1 MSKQK
6 RRAVSILLLALM
18 ISAFFAMPLSAF
30 AEEDLSK
37 VNEAQYGVVRVIC
50 DVPGKGISI
59 GTGFAVGKE
68 GEPAQY
74 FVTNVHVIEANPDDV
89 SVSFIDYYDTV
100 PAEVIER
107 DDYRDLAILRVRD
120 PIEERHPLALVSP
133 DELQKG
139 QSIFCLGFPG
149 LSDYSDQGDKLASGV
164 DDITVTRGTVSNTN
178 HKMDG
183 VEYVYSDVKVNEGN
197 SGGPMVNEY
206 GHVVGVNTLVVGSGS
221 ELNNM
226 TLAVSI
232 DYVMEMLD
240 DLDIPYTVGKADGKT
255 GSSDGFT
262 LDTTTLIIIIAAVLV
277 VAAVVVT
284 VILVVNNK
292 KKKAASTE
300 GSDAPTAIRKMTVRC
315 VQGPIAGREI
325 SSAAPVR
332 VGRDMVNC
340 QLVFPDGTPGVS
352 KTHCEFSLT
361 GMGIAVRDLNSSYG
375 TYVNGRRLAPGELF
389 SLGTGAVVVLGS
401 ERVVVTVELSY

>member
-6 RRAVSILLLALM
+6 RRAISILLLALM

-37 VNEAQYGVVRVIC
+37 VNEAQYGVVRIIC
-50 DVPGKGISI
+50 DIPGEGISI
-59 GTGFAVGKE
+59 GTGFAVGNE
-68 GEPAQY
+68 GDAAEY
-74 FVTNVHVIEANPDDV
+74 FVTNVHVIEANPNAV
-89 SVSFIDYYDTV
+89 SVSYVDAYDTI

-120 PIEERHPLALVSP
+120 PIDKRHPLALISP

-149 LSDYSDQGDKLASGV
+149 LSDYSDQGNKLASGV

-178 HKMDG
+178 HKLDG
-183 VEYVYSDVKVNEGN
+183 VEYVLSDVKVNQGN

-206 GHVVGVNTLVVGSGS
+206 GHVVGVNTSVIGSGS

-262 LDTTTLIIIIAAVLV
+262 LDTSTLIIIIAAVVV
-277 VAAVVVT
+277 VAAL
-284 VILVVNNK
+284 VIVIIVLTNS
-292 KKKAASTE
+292 KKKADPGTN
-300 GSDAPTAIRKMTVRC
+300 GGDAPTAVRKMTIRC

-325 SSAAPVR
+325 SSTAPVR
-332 VGRDMVNC
+332 VGRDYASC
-340 QLVFPDGTPGVS
+340 QMVFPEGTPGIS
-352 KTHCEFSLT
+352 KNHCEFSLT
-361 GMGIAVRDLNSSYG
+361 GMGLAVRDLNSSYG
-375 TYVNGRRLAPGELF
+375 TYVNGRRLSPGELF
-389 SLGTGAVVVLGS
+389 SLGDGAVVVLGS
-401 ERVVVTVELSY
+401 ERVVVTAELSY